1 MNIEVKIFSGLPN
14 PTWRLSEQES
24 LEFIGMLKKI
34 NKSNVEELP
43 EQLPRGDLGYQGFL
57 VMREQHDPG
66 RFREVWVKGNFVLLQ
81 KDIRKGVY
89 LDVNRRLERWLLA
102 SGKTRI
108 DTDLWEHIKSE
119 MEKDN

>member
-43 EQLPRGDLGYQGFL
+43 RDNLGYQGFL

-66 RFREVWVKGNFVLLQ
+66 KFREVWVKGNIVLLK
-81 KDIRKGVY
+81 KDIRKAVY
-89 LDVNRRLERWLLA
+89 LDDNRRLERWLLA

-108 DTDLWEHIKSE
+108 DTDLWELIMSE
-119 MEKDN
+119 MEKGK